1 MKIEQIAID
10 WKDFHKPDETWFT
23 KKYDVNKIKNLLLE
37 LLEIEKQKELTVNV
51 GVKMKC
57 YLETLVPFFKYNK
70 DNQLEN
76 LWFVTTDCKVI
87 LKTDFSGDDW
97 KIEYKGIQLLKNF
110 KNKD

>member
-10 WKDFHKPDETWFT
+10 WKDFCKPNETWFT
-23 KKYDVNKIKNLLLE
+23 KKYDGNKIKNLLLE
-37 LLEIEKQKELTVNV
+37 LSEIEKQKTLTVNV

-57 YLETLVPFFKYNK
+57 YLETLPYFKYNE

-87 LKTDFSGDDW
+87 LKTDFSEDDW
-97 KIEYKGIQLLKNF
+97 KIEYNGIQLLKNF

>member
-23 KKYDVNKIKNLLLE
+23 KKYDGNKIKNLLLE
-37 LLEIEKQKELTVNV
+37 LLEIEKQKTLTVNV

-57 YLETLVPFFKYNK
+57 YLETLPFFKYIK
-70 DNQLEN
+70 ENQLEN
-76 LWFVTTDCKVI
+76 FCFVTTECKVI
-87 LKTDFSGDDW
+87 LKLDYGGDDW
-97 KIEYKGIQLLKNF
+97 KIEYNGIQLLKNF